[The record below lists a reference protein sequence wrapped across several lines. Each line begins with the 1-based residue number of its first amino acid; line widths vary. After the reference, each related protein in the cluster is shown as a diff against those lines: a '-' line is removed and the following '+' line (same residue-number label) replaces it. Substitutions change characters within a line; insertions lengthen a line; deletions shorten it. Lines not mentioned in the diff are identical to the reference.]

1 LDELAQYLIEKIII
15 DFDGDVTMETVREFL
30 RKDSSPTAR
39 ALLQKVI
46 EEKGID
52 DLMLA
57 LADCLTA
64 NIAASISPEMI
75 REHLLTYSES

>member
-1 LDELAQYLIEKIII
+1 MDELAQYLIEKIIV
-15 DFDGDVTMETVREFL
+15 DFDGEVNTETVREFL

-39 ALLQKVI
+39 ALLQKII

-64 NIAASISPEMI
+64 NIAASVSPDVI